1 MSNLNKGLSIC
12 LVVAILGALGSL
24 GYLVTA
30 PKPSQKFT
38 EFYILN
44 TDGKAKDYPHQVISG
59 NPIDIIIGTVNHE
72 DKPTSYRGEITV
84 DNIKNKEI
92 SIGEL
97 ADEERWQEL
106 VSFAPDKTGGSRKV
120 ELWFY
125 EKGAVEPYFED
136 PLSLL
141 IDVVE
146 P

>member
-1 MSNLNKGLSIC
+1 MM
-12 LVVAILGALGSL
+12 AILGAAGSL

-59 NPIDIIIGTVNHE
+59 NLIDIIIGIVNHE
-72 DKPTSYRGEITV
+72 DKPTSYRVEITV

-92 SIGEL
+92 RIGEL
-97 ADEERWQEL
+97 AGEERWQEL
-106 VSFAPDKTGGSRKV
+106 VSFTPDNAGGSRKV
-120 ELWFY
+120 EFWLY
-125 EKGAVEPYFED
+125 KNGEVEPYFED

-141 IDVVE
+141 VDVIE